1 MNKYNLTIG
10 FIIIIIIIIINI
22 LYVLTIGFASISPH
36 IVAILVRNCS
46 PKI

>member
-10 FIIIIIIIIINI
+10 FIIIIIIII

>member
-10 FIIIIIIIIINI
+10 FIIIIIINI

>member
-10 FIIIIIIIIINI
+10 FIIIIIIIII

>member
-10 FIIIIIIIIINI
+10 FIIIIIIINI